1 MKEYT
6 VTYTHTNGAT
16 FAVTVDSPIE
26 HDGILALALV
36 KLMSQFSV
44 SIEEPP
50 TPTLNA
56 YTVITQLYGYVLF
69 THQQAETPEQALL
82 AHAIEVGYNVYAP
95 QNIIDSLQAFEIEYT
110 VCEGTISIA
119 SPHIS
124 KPDNSHPHP

>member
-50 TPTLNA
+50 TPTLNT
-56 YTVITQLYGYVLF
+56 YTVITQLYGDVLF

-82 AHAIEVGYNVYAP
+82 AHI
-95 QNIIDSLQAFEIEYT
+95 
-110 VCEGTISIA
+110 
-119 SPHIS
+119 
-124 KPDNSHPHP
+124 